1 MSKNIYIVTSGEYS
15 GYEIEKVFSKEE
27 DAKIYASVH
36 DDCRVEEYPLDDAVI
51 KARNY
56 TMYYCCTATIKKLPL
71 DSVLSLSDIKYS
83 EKFFFNEDSPKS
95 NITKASPLAKHYDVF
110 GRLIVA
116 YGQAY
121 SKYSKEQAYIRLIQ
135 EFQSYTQSLLERGE
149 YE

>member
-15 GYEIEKVFSKEE
+15 DYEIEKVFSKEE

-36 DDCRVEEYPLDDAVI
+36 GGCRVEEYPLDDVVI

-56 TMYYCCTATIKKLPL
+56 TKYYCCTATIKKLPL

-95 NITKASPLAKHYDVF
+95 NITKATPLAKYYDVF